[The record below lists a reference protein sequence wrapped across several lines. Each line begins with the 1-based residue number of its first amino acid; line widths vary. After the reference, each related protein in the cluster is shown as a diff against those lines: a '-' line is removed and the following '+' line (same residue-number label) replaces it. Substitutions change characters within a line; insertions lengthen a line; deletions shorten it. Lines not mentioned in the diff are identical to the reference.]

1 MRFQDVV
8 IVILQEEMERKE
20 RVTKMERQRW
30 RKSEKEQERAGE
42 SKIER
47 QRDGIPDILCT

>member
-30 RKSEKEQERAGE
+30 RKRGRKSERWREGERARE
-42 SKIER
+42 SWRE
-47 QRDGIPDILCT
+47 